1 MIMKNLKRTLSY
13 SLYVLLAC
21 VFCSCES
28 TEIYPRYS
36 VDTKDVIADSLKNE
50 YRTWITETVR
60 AASQNMTGGDYE
72 DVDETIEQCERI
84 AERIFS
90 EEVTALRI
98 EVDEHYYN
106 DFLKTESE
114 LNDYEKTILDSLTTN
129 AR

>member
-1 MIMKNLKRTLSY
+1 MKRTKQIILTSFCT
-13 SLYVLLAC
+13 LLAC
-21 VFCSCES
+21 FFSSCES

-36 VDTKDVIADSLKNE
+36 VDTKDVIADSLKHE

-72 DVDETIEQCERI
+72 DVDDTIEQCEYT
-84 AERIFS
+84 AKRIFS
-90 EEVTALRI
+90 EEVIALRI